1 MGFEEIAKAC
11 FIHDV
16 ASNNL
21 EFIGRNIR
29 TVRRDSGMTLAELA
43 NKIGIQEGPLGRIE
57 RGLNSPSARVVYR
70 LSKVFDVSID
80 TLFAE
85 SEELFHQKKQMGAVQ
100 PYAVE
105 LTEPVVLSKK
115 TSAKIQSILES
126 VASLESL
133 CGANTRAEIPLQVP
147 FALSERGMA
156 RLAEKVRGYL
166 GVDRGQT
173 SNDWFQVFENNGL
186 RTILF
191 PFREDLAGFTYFD
204 PASHRPVF
212 FLNAVKT
219 PESCLFKLAYELGS
233 LYLWLRALNPAL
245 QAVDGETELEL
256 DRAAEKFAVE
266 LLLPEQALRTSL
278 ERVGAHKGNLTY
290 ELLLRLKH
298 RSCVSAELFL
308 RRLIQ
313 LDLVDATKVQQFNEK
328 LKEFYR
334 KSDAAEPSSIRFTRT
349 PNAALWELLELATAE
364 GHAEEAQKISEKF
377 NRYALI
383 RK

>member
-1 MGFEEIAKAC
+1 MSFEEISKAC

-29 TVRRDSGMTLAELA
+29 AVRRDSGMTLAELA

-85 SEELFHQKKQMGAVQ
+85 SEELFLQKKQLGAVQ

-105 LTEPVVLSKK
+105 LAETLVLSKK
-115 TSAKIQSILES
+115 TSAKVQSLLDS
-126 VASLESL
+126 VAALEALS
-133 CGANTRAEIPLQVP
+133 GARKCAEVPLQVP
-147 FALSERGMA
+147 FALSERGLA

-186 RTILF
+186 RIVLF

-204 PASHRPVF
+204 PASYRPIF

-233 LYLWLRALNPAL
+233 LYLWQRALNPAL
-245 QAVDGETELEL
+245 RAVDGSEELEPH
-256 DRAAEKFAVE
+256 RAAEKFAIE
-266 LLLPEQALRTSL
+266 LLLPEQALRSSL
-278 ERVGAHKGNLTY
+278 ERTGMGVGKWTY
-290 ELLLRLKH
+290 ELLLRIKH
-298 RSCVSAELFL
+298 RSCVSAELLL

-313 LDLVDATKVQQFNEK
+313 LDLIDAVQVEQFNEK

-334 KSDAAEPSSIRFTRT
+334 KSDAAEPCSIRFTRT
-349 PNAALWELLELATAE
+349 PNAALWEQLELVLAGE
-364 GHAEEAQKISEKF
+364 HAEEAQKIAEKF